1 MAFDT
6 TGPLGASN
14 HIRGHRTARIRDI
27 RTKFMTFTTIGA
39 LLFACAA
46 HVSDEKSLT
55 NAELRAYVEK
65 GVGHA
70 SSFAKSEAFGKVLI
84 SLKRE
89 GYVIDELFFGKDD
102 RFNGMVMWLKGGY
115 DIVLYAEFDG
125 VNKKAADKVGR
136 SIPYTTGWKTGKN
149 RLGPAQTEILEAAQ
163 NEFKLTRI
171 GVTVPRTYATQP
183 ARAAAVAFG
192 ALVID
197 QLESMMGKPSAKRF
211 TWDANGANNVDG
223 WKASWKDGVQFIDV
237 VGIENA
243 HQIWIPVK

>member
-1 MAFDT
+1 MAPI
-6 TGPLGASN
+6 G
-14 HIRGHRTARIRDI
+14 DI
-27 RTKFMTFTTIGA
+27 RMRYKTFTTIVA
-39 LLFACAA
+39 LLYACAA
-46 HVSDEKSLT
+46 VASDQKSLT
-55 NAELRAYVEK
+55 NAEVKAYIEK
-65 GVGHA
+65 GVSHA

-84 SLKRE
+84 ALKRE
-89 GYVIDELFFGKDD
+89 GYVIDELFYGKDD
-102 RFNGMVMWLKGGY
+102 RFNGMVMWLKGDY

-136 SIPYTTGWKTGKN
+136 SIPYTTGWKTGGN

-163 NEFKLTRI
+163 NEFRLTRI
-171 GVTVPRTYATQP
+171 GVTVPRTYALQP

-197 QLESMMGKPSAKRF
+197 QLESMIGKPTAKKF
-211 TWDANGANNVDG
+211 TWDANGANSVDG
-223 WKASWKDGVQFIDV
+223 WKASWKDGIQFIDV